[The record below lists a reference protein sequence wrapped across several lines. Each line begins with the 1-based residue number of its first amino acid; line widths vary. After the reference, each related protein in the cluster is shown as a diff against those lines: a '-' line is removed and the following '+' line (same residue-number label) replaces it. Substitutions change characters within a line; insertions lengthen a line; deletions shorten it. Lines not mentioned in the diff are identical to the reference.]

1 MCYYIVMKQFLTKLS
16 VFIMI
21 IFSVFSV
28 TSLFTPT
35 PTYADCRNF
44 LGLNSWDCGI
54 NEINSE
60 DDIKDNAITIASN
73 IFIDITVV
81 AAYLVLGYVIY
92 GGYLYMFASG
102 DSSKVSAGKKTLSHA
117 FIGLAVVMLS
127 NIILN
132 TIRIALLGADGKF
145 GDCVADNCVDANQLV
160 TNAIQWVIGVA
171 GIVALIYVIIGG
183 IGYITASGDSSKLQ
197 KSKQTILYALIGL
210 VIVALAEI
218 ITAFVSNLI
227 RTNG

>member
-28 TSLFTPT
+28 TSLLNPT

-54 NEINSE
+54 NDINSA

-132 TIRIALLGADGKF
+132 TIRIALLGAGGKF

-171 GIVALIYVIIGG
+171 GIVALIYVVIGG